1 MVLHL
6 PKQLL
11 GSIFSTSLS
20 LKDVVR
26 LGRAMCSHESRAM
39 YSEALCSTVVNID
52 LMGDKL
58 ELLRWALVRRVKIKE
73 IKLLRTDAALSK
85 LLEKNVHD
93 VTARNLEGEEILT
106 VEHKYLA
113 TKITFLDVGEHDLLH
128 CARISNLVQLV
139 CVLSLSNVECMAAF
153 IQHNPLLRTLGIMAA
168 VLSQKVLEQ
177 RSVKLLELCLET
189 SSELNDAVLVQIAGS
204 YPNLQRLELIVSST
218 FATTR
223 LSVGLTLLA
232 QRCCDLSSF
241 ALTGGF
247 SAEDHELQEFLRH
260 AHQLETFDMSAID
273 LVINDAALLALL
285 ESNNG
290 EPHVTALLA
299 VVHLQ
304 YEETIRRCA
313 SALAYVR
320 KFKFIRLM
328 TRSPLLELLLE
339 HLCNLEWLML
349 RAEMLT
355 MLPPSSCANLQ
366 WLKIQGTCDVGD
378 FLPAFVK
385 HTPALKY
392 LCLCN
397 TRSAGTGALLTSLSK
412 HCPSLQSLT
421 VERGV
426 SVTKKSLLSLIW
438 GCPKLTNLAMPVGKA
453 MTYRILKALAQHS
466 YYLQE
471 LHLHREAVV
480 TEAALVQLVTS
491 CKHLTKL
498 QDNQSSSIT
507 KELQQKLVQACAARG
522 RRLECVVYA
531 PVVWLLAP
539 YCTAD

>member
-6 PKQLL
+6 PKELL

-26 LGRAMCSHESRAM
+26 LGRAMCSHESTAM
-39 YSEALCSTVVNID
+39 YSDALCSTVVDVD
-52 LMGDKL
+52 LKGNKL
-58 ELLRWALVRRVKIKE
+58 ELLQWALGRRVKINE
-73 IKLLRTDAALSK
+73 IKLFRMDAALSK
-85 LLEKNVHD
+85 LLEKNVHG

-106 VEHKYLA
+106 VEQKYLA

-128 CARISNLVQLV
+128 CARVSNLEQLV
-139 CVLSLSNVECMAAF
+139 CVLSVSNVECMAAF
-153 IQHNPLLRTLGIMAA
+153 IQNNSLLRSLRITAA

-189 SSELNDAVLVQIAGS
+189 SSELSDAVLVQ
-204 YPNLQRLELIVSST
+204 
-218 FATTR
+218 
-223 LSVGLTLLA
+223 LL
-232 QRCCDLSSF
+232 
-241 ALTGGF
+241 
-247 SAEDHELQEFLRH
+247 
-260 AHQLETFDMSAID
+260 
-273 LVINDAALLALL
+273 
-285 ESNNG
+285 
-290 EPHVTALLA
+290 
-299 VVHLQ
+299 
-304 YEETIRRCA
+304 
-313 SALAYVR
+313 
-320 KFKFIRLM
+320 
-328 TRSPLLELLLE
+328 TRSPLLEMLVE

-355 MLPPSSCANLQ
+355 MLPPSSCAKLQ

-392 LCLCN
+392 LCLYN
-397 TRSAGTGALLTSLSK
+397 SRSAGTGALLTSLSK
-412 HCPSLQSLT
+412 HCPALQSLI

-426 SVTKKSLLSLIW
+426 SVTTKNLLSLIR
-438 GCPKLTNLAMPVGKA
+438 GCPKLTELAMPVGKA
-453 MTYRILKALAQHS
+453 MTDEVLQALAQHS

-480 TEAALVQLVTS
+480 TEAALLQLVTS

-507 KELQQKLVQACAARG
+507 KELQQKLVQACAALG
-522 RRLECVVYA
+522 RTLECVVYA

-539 YCTAD
+539 CSTTE

>member
-1 MVLHL
+1 
-6 PKQLL
+6 
-11 GSIFSTSLS
+11 
-20 LKDVVR
+20 
-26 LGRAMCSHESRAM
+26 M

-247 SAEDHELQEFLRH
+247 SAEDHELLDFLRN
-260 AHQLETFDMSAID
+260 AQKLETFDMSAID